1 MLWFGGWWP
10 GRVWGFYPW
19 LPPRWWAYSAWPFWS
34 YAVPP
39 WGVPPAVAP
48 EAELSALRT
57 QAQWLRSQL
66 DAITARI
73 EELEKEA

>member
-1 MLWFGGWWP
+1 MPWFGGWWSP
-10 GRVWGFYPW
+10 WWGWGCRFYPW
-19 LPPRWWAYSAWPFWS
+19 LPRHWWAYGPWP

-39 WGVPPAVAP
+39 WGVPPTVAP

-57 QAQWLRSQL
+57 QAQWLKSQL